1 MYRWINASDNSYLK
15 NDESYKRIIL
25 WLEPLIETL
34 SEKADKR
41 ILNKLISECYCTY
54 RKSIV
59 AKSKSDCE
67 LILSLIM
74 SILIKQNLNNTI
86 MASLSC

>member
-15 NDESYKRIIL
+15 NDELYKRIIL

-34 SEKADKR
+34 SEKADKP
-41 ILNKLISECYCTY
+41 ILNKLISECYYTY

-59 AKSKSDCE
+59 AKSKSDRE
-67 LILSLIM
+67 LILSLII
-74 SILIKQNLNNTI
+74 SILIKQDLELERFGRKLT
-86 MASLSC
+86 